1 MARPKRLR
9 RRRTA
14 VILCVGTLLLG
25 LVPLLASTAHAA
37 VAAPVRVNA
46 NGTSFTDGGGKVWS
60 ADQAY
65 SAGNW
70 GYDMLF
76 GSGSTAGAVA
86 GTTDDALYQ
95 SYNLFNTWTGYKF
108 DVANGT
114 YQVTLKMLEDWATAA
129 GQRLFDV
136 RIENTV
142 VLSAFDIFA
151 SCGKFTACDRTFT
164 ASVTDGQL
172 NVAFNMHG
180 GANYATVSAIE
191 VSSGGTGG
199 GDTSPPTAPA
209 NLTVTDLYNATPL
222 ATSVTTTAATITGLA
237 PSTTY
242 TFTVKARDAAGN
254 TSPASNQASA
264 TTDAASGG

>member
-1 MARPKRLR
+1 MCTEPTMRYRIASKRIAI
-9 RRRTA
+9 A
-14 VILCVGTLLLG
+14 VALLLPIAS
-25 LVPLLASTAHAA
+25 VLLALPKAFAA
-37 VAAPVRVNA
+37 VSVPVRVNA
-46 NGTSFTDGGGKVWS
+46 NGSSYTDGSGNAWS

-65 SAGNW
+65 SSGGW
-70 GYDMLF
+70 GYDTIY
-76 GSGSTAGAVA
+76 GAASTSSAIA
-86 GTTDDALYQ
+86 GTTDDTLYQ
-95 SYNLFNTWTGYKF
+95 SYNLFNNWSGYKF

-199 GDTSPPTAPA
+199 GGDTSPPTAP
-209 NLTVTDLYNATPL
+209 
-222 ATSVTTTAATITGLA
+222 
-237 PSTTY
+237 
-242 TFTVKARDAAGN
+242 
-254 TSPASNQASA
+254 
-264 TTDAASGG
+264 